1 MPSVPIPF
9 RLVDVFTPRPL
20 AGNQLC
26 VVPEPAGIDETTMQA
41 IAKEI
46 GFSETTFVTSSGGD
60 RYAMRIFTPG
70 KELPFAGHP
79 TLGTAFVMVSEG
91 RVTTPAIQSVAA
103 GEIPV
108 EVDAASNWA
117 WMRQLPPVFGPEF
130 ADRELIARAIGLTA
144 EDLHPDLPIRTV
156 STGLPPLIVPVRD
169 AQALGRA
176 RNAEAVGEAAAA
188 AGAEELYLFALTD
201 DGVTARM
208 FESGFGAGGEDPA
221 TGSAAGPARRVPGRI
236 RPRGDARDRADPP
249 GCAGGPPERAPRR
262 GRAARGTGGAC
273 GSAAAFASSGEAS
286 STCRRKGTSSTQ
298 REGAP

>member
-26 VVPEPAGIDETTMQA
+26 VVPERAGIDETKMQA

-156 STGLPPLIVPVRD
+156 STGLPPLIVPVGD

-176 RNAEAVGEAAAA
+176 RNGEAVGEAAAA

-221 TGSAAGPARRVPGRI
+221 TGSAAGPLGAYLAEYGLAGMPGTVLI
-236 RPRGDARDRADPP
+236 RQGAQV
-249 GCAGGPPERAPRR
+249 
-262 GRAARGTGGAC
+262 GRP
-273 GSAAAFASSGEAS
+273 SELHVEVD
-286 STCRRKGTSSTQ
+286 
-298 REGAP
+298 REGDGWRVRVGGGVRIVGRGEFDL